1 MKTKQLALLT
11 LFLSALL
18 TIGQAGNSQPNNLL
32 PYRTTIPSPRQP
44 AKIQVAVLLDV
55 SNSMDGLID
64 QAKAQLWNMVNTLGK
79 VKCGNYVPQIEV
91 ALYEYGRST
100 NASSR
105 GYVKQLSDL
114 STDLDKLSGILFGL
128 TTDGGDEYC
137 GQVIY
142 SSLTELAWDP
152 NPGSY
157 KVIFICGNEDF
168 LQGNM
173 KYQTACNLAKQK
185 GVVVNTIYCGD
196 RMDGIREHW
205 NINDF
210 CGGGSYTNI
219 NQNAKLEEIP
229 TPYDQQILTL
239 NEKLNGTYIGYT
251 NEWSKK
257 AQAQKEMDQKNLS
270 YSTTAGVKRSVA
282 KAKSNVYNNSS
293 WDLVDKA
300 DKDGEFINNMDTTQV
315 GADLKGKSKT
325 EIKKIVAQKSKER
338 GLVQKQI
345 AELSVRRDAYITTEK
360 AKKSKTGTPQTLET
374 EMEKII
380 RKQIAL
386 FNMTIK

>member
-1 MKTKQLALLT
+1 MKSKGL
-11 LFLSALL
+11 LFLSTLL
-18 TIGQAGNSQPNNLL
+18 ILSANIFASANFPLTKKSTPHFSQ
-32 PYRTTIPSPRQP
+32 QP

-64 QAKAQLWNMVNTLGK
+64 QAKAQLWNMVNMLGK
-79 VKCGNYVPQIEV
+79 ANCQGYAPRVEV
-91 ALYEYGRST
+91 ALYEYGRTT
-100 NASSR
+100 NPTSR
-105 GYVKQLSDL
+105 GYVRQLSGFN
-114 STDLDKLSGILFGL
+114 SDLDKLSATLFSL

-137 GQVIY
+137 GQVIL
-142 SSLTELAWDP
+142 SSLQELTWDP

-168 LQGNM
+168 LQGNI

-185 GVVVNTIYCGD
+185 GVIVNTIYCGD
-196 RMDGIREHW
+196 RADGIREHW

-210 CGGGSYTNI
+210 CGGGSFTNI

-239 NEKLNGTYIGYT
+239 NEKLNGTYVGYT
-251 NEWSKK
+251 AEASKWSSV
-257 AQAQKEMDQKNLS
+257 QKEMDQKNLAF
-270 YSTTAGVKRSVA
+270 STTAGVTRSVA
-282 KAKSNVYNNSS
+282 KAKANVYENSS

-300 DKDGEFINNMDTTQV
+300 DKDGSFIDRMDSINV
-315 GADLKGKSKT
+315 PANLRGKSKT

-338 GLVQKQI
+338 TGVQKQI
-345 AELSVRRDAYITTEK
+345 AELSIKRDAYINAEK
-360 AKKSKTGTPQTLET
+360 AKKSRNKPQTLET

-380 RKQIAL
+380 RKQAAIY
-386 FNMTIK
+386 NMIIK

>member
-1 MKTKQLALLT
+1 M
-11 LFLSALL
+11 
-18 TIGQAGNSQPNNLL
+18 
-32 PYRTTIPSPRQP
+32 
-44 AKIQVAVLLDV
+44 
-55 SNSMDGLID
+55 
-64 QAKAQLWNMVNTLGK
+64 
-79 VKCGNYVPQIEV
+79 
-91 ALYEYGRST
+91 
-100 NASSR
+100 
-105 GYVKQLSDL
+105 
-114 STDLDKLSGILFGL
+114 
-128 TTDGGDEYC
+128 
-137 GQVIY
+137 
-142 SSLTELAWDP
+142 
-152 NPGSY
+152 
-157 KVIFICGNEDF
+157 
-168 LQGNM
+168 
-173 KYQTACNLAKQK
+173 
-185 GVVVNTIYCGD
+185 
-196 RMDGIREHW
+196 
-205 NINDF
+205 
-210 CGGGSYTNI
+210 
-219 NQNAKLEEIP
+219 
-229 TPYDQQILTL
+229 

-300 DKDGEFINNMDTTQV
+300 EKDGEFINNMDTTQV
-315 GADLKGKSKT
+315 GGDLKGKSKT
-325 EIKKIVAQKSKER
+325 EIKKIVAQKSRER